1 METKMFTKPL
11 VTALATHPGTLLR
24 DELEYRAIDK
34 QELASWMNIEPIE
47 LTVMLDGEKPITPDM
62 AMKLEKMLGID
73 AYYWLRTQAKYDI
86 DVLRIREWK
95 SNPTLFDEML
105 SGSINIINE
114 PKSAYA
120 NLGRKITA

>member
-34 QELASWMNIEPIE
+34 HELASWMNIEPVE
-47 LTVMLDGEKPITPDM
+47 LAVVLDGEKPITPDT

-95 SNPTLFDEML
+95 NNPDVFNEML
-105 SGSINIINE
+105 AGSIAIANE